1 MVTLNRFVRD
11 FEAVVAQ
18 SINNVNSKIGRGQC
32 KDHPEYKQQCG
43 IIAGM
48 ELAVGLARDMLR
60 QVELA
65 VEEGGGLQ
73 EMPAEARKKAGK
85 RKRA

>member
-18 SINNVNSKIGRGQC
+18 SINNVNSKVGRAQC
-32 KDHPEYKQQCG
+32 KDYPEYRQQCG
-43 IIAGM
+43 IISGM

-60 QVELA
+60 QVEIA
-65 VEEGGGLQ
+65 EEEGGLG
-73 EMPAEARKKAGK
+73 EMPAAGK
-85 RKRA
+85 KKLRAGKKG